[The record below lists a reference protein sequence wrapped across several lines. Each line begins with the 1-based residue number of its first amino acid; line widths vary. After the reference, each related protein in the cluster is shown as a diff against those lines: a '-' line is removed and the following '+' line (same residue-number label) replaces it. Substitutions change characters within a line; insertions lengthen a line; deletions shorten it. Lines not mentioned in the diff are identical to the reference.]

1 MFGHRRRNP
10 RTSQRKRKQIKP
22 REEERGSVMASTVAS
37 KRVVPLV
44 RALEKL
50 LAAPSAP
57 FAGSALRPVAVAGGL
72 RGYNTG
78 APLRRYEGAESD
90 EDGVR
95 EYENCRG
102 GRDYAVP
109 SLFSDVFR
117 DPFSAPQSLGRLLSL
132 MDDMATASPVR
143 AGAVRRGW
151 NAREDEEALH
161 LRVDMPGL
169 GKEHVKVWAEQNS
182 LVIKGEGEKE
192 AGEDEAAPPPRYTGR
207 IELSPEVYR
216 MDTIKAEMKNGVL
229 KVVVPKVKEQ
239 QRKDVFQVNVE

>member
-1 MFGHRRRNP
+1 
-10 RTSQRKRKQIKP
+10 
-22 REEERGSVMASTVAS
+22 MASSMAS
-37 KRVVPLV
+37 KRVPLV

-50 LAAPSAP
+50 LAASSASG
-57 FAGSALRPVAVAGGL
+57 AGSVVRPVAVAGGL

-78 APLRRYEGAESD
+78 APLRRYEGGESD
-90 EDGVR
+90 EDSVR
-95 EYENCRG
+95 EYESQRR

-117 DPFSAPQSLGRLLSL
+117 DPFGATQSLGRLLSL
-132 MDDMATASPVR
+132 MDDFAAAPGGR
-143 AGAVRRGW
+143 AAPMRRAW
-151 NAREDEEALH
+151 DAKEDEEALH

-192 AGEDEAAPPPRYTGR
+192 AGEVEAATPSRYSGR
-207 IELSPEVYR
+207 IELAPEVYK
-216 MDTIKAEMKNGVL
+216 MDKIKAEMKNGVL
-229 KVVVPKVKEQ
+229 KVTVPKVKEE

>member
-1 MFGHRRRNP
+1 
-10 RTSQRKRKQIKP
+10 
-22 REEERGSVMASTVAS
+22 MASIVAS
-37 KRVVPLV
+37 RRAVPLV

-50 LAAPSAP
+50 IAASSAP
-57 FAGSALRPVAVAGGL
+57 GTGSALRPVAVAGGL

-78 APLRRYEGAESD
+78 APLRRYEGAES
-90 EDGVR
+90 EDDSVR
-95 EYENCRG
+95 EYDGRHG

-109 SLFSDVFR
+109 SLFS
-117 DPFSAPQSLGRLLSL
+117 GR
-132 MDDMATASPVR
+132 
-143 AGAVRRGW
+143 AVRRGW
-151 NAREDEEALH
+151 NAKEDEEALH

-192 AGEDEAAPPPRYTGR
+192 DSEDEAAPPPRYSGR
-207 IELSPEVYR
+207 IELAPEVYR
-216 MDTIKAEMKNGVL
+216 MDKIKAEMKNGVL